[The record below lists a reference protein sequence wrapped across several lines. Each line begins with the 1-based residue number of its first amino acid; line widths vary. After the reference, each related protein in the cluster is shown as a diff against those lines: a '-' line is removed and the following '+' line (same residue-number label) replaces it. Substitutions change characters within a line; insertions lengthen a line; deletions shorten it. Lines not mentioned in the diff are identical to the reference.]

1 MFSSTVPVKPGQIKI
16 FEKKA
21 VIPDGLRL
29 LQAFGAIYINLI
41 CSCPYKNYNR
51 LLILLITLS
60 AKKLIKAS
68 AISAIIFIIK
78 SLILISPNPNSF
90 YCSHLFLKTCSLSS
104 CLLLSAPQ
112 NLFSFF
118 LSAPVCSC
126 LPLKI
131 CSLSSC
137 RSRLSVFINIQNQFF
152 LLPAVSTDGISARTH
167 PVISVYHNCIPGKS
181 PNRRARPYMQ
191 NCIWLF

>member
-78 SLILISPNPNSF
+78 SLILISPNPDSF

-104 CLLLSAPQ
+104 R
-112 NLFSFF
+112 
-118 LSAPVCSC
+118 
-126 LPLKI
+126 
-131 CSLSSC
+131 

-152 LLPAVSTDGISARTH
+152 LLPAVSTDGISARMH

-191 NCIWLF
+191 NCI

>member
-1 MFSSTVPVKPGQIKI
+1 M
-16 FEKKA
+16 
-21 VIPDGLRL
+21 
-29 LQAFGAIYINLI
+29 
-41 CSCPYKNYNR
+41 
-51 LLILLITLS
+51 
-60 AKKLIKAS
+60 KAS

-90 YCSHLFLKTCSLSS
+90 YCSHLFLKTCFLSS
-104 CLLLSAPQ
+104 CLLLSVPQ

-118 LSAPVCSC
+118 LSAPVCSSKPVLFLPVCPC
-126 LPLKI
+126 LLLKT

-152 LLPAVSTDGISARTH
+152 LLPAASIDGISARTH

-181 PNRRARPYMQ
+181 PNRRARPYIQ

>member
-1 MFSSTVPVKPGQIKI
+1 MDYGFYRPLETYSLSWSVPALIKLQSS
-16 FEKKA
+16 A
-21 VIPDGLRL
+21 
-29 LQAFGAIYINLI
+29 NLI
-41 CSCPYKNYNR
+41 NNIVR
-51 LLILLITLS
+51 Q
-60 AKKLIKAS
+60 KLMKAS

-90 YCSHLFLKTCSLSS
+90 YCSHLFLKTCFLSSCLFLKTCSLSS
-104 CLLLSAPQ
+104 CLPLSA
-112 NLFSFF
+112 
-118 LSAPVCSC
+118 
-126 LPLKI
+126 LKT
-131 CSLSSC
+131 CSLSSR

-181 PNRRARPYMQ
+181 PNRRVRPYMQ